1 MFISAVIFENKSI
14 TTASNQAL
22 TCTISG
28 LSQNTA
34 VTWIDPDNEEISE
47 SDSENYV
54 IDQGE
59 YDSGSKSSTLTIAA
73 AKISSLSTGDL
84 FKCKVRSALYPTYSP
99 DIVKE
104 MVLTLL
110 AFGTVIFILKFVF
123 PMK

>member
-28 LSQNTA
+28 LSQDTP

-123 PMK
+123 SVK

>member
-28 LSQNTA
+28 LSQNTP

-47 SDSENYV
+47 SDSEKYV

>member
-28 LSQNTA
+28 LSQNTP